1 MLYIRK
7 EAFMSKEK
15 KTYPTP
21 RGDAANRAKQKYNR
35 KSYDRMELILP
46 KGKKDELKEFAK
58 MNGWGQTPTFQNCKL
73 CKIK

>member
-1 MLYIRK
+1 
-7 EAFMSKEK
+7 MSEEK

-21 RGDAANRAKQKYNR
+21 RGDAANRAKLKYNR

-58 MNGWGQTPTFQNCKL
+58 THGYKSVNNMVITALEELMEREGDE
-73 CKIK
+73 

>member
-1 MLYIRK
+1 
-7 EAFMSKEK
+7 MSEEK

-58 MNGWGQTPTFQNCKL
+58 THGYKSVNNMVITALEELMEREGDE
-73 CKIK
+73 

>member
-1 MLYIRK
+1 
-7 EAFMSKEK
+7 MSEEK

-58 MNGWGQTPTFQNCKL
+58 MHGYKSVNNMVITALEELMKREGDV
-73 CKIK
+73 

>member
-1 MLYIRK
+1 
-7 EAFMSKEK
+7 MSEEK

-58 MNGWGQTPTFQNCKL
+58 THGYKSVNNMVITALEDLMEREGDE
-73 CKIK
+73 